1 MAEGKAEMPERE
13 ILRIAALLGEGDEG
27 LERKELCRTLES
39 CGIDPA
45 RTTARFHEAAQRLA
59 EEVSQAGRTVPLSLQ
74 QAIARTETSALS
86 AQKESPKPDISHAFA
101 EHWLDRFLAPFALPT
116 HLEASRAYRRVGS
129 LAEQDQLD
137 LDRLAAELHEQAS
150 QSRQGEEPDWP
161 ALVSAEFLK
170 RFGVDC
176 GKRLNEIAGELG
188 LEVRYREAESY
199 EGALLRVPGS
209 RMGYIVLNSR
219 IKEESRR
226 RFTLAHEIGHHVLPG
241 QQELSVPCIA
251 GRIENWQRALDP
263 AERAANRF
271 AAEILMPLVTIR
283 QWVDSEPSIEAIQ
296 SIAAACE
303 TSLSSSAV
311 RLMTLTTYSAA
322 VVWSQEGRARWYTP
336 SASFVRWVRKGR
348 LHEATLASRW
358 MRGEPLP
365 KQPQAVPAAAWFFE
379 KGLRPGARIWETAIG
394 LPAYGAALSLLVLRE
409 PITES
414 GSGS

>member
-1 MAEGKAEMPERE
+1 MAEGKAELPERE

-27 LERKELCRTLES
+27 LGHNELTRALES
-39 CGIDPA
+39 ARIDPA
-45 RTTARFHEAAQRLA
+45 RATARFHEAAQRIA
-59 EEVSQAGRTVPLSLQ
+59 EEVSDAGRTVPLSLQ
-74 QAIARTETSALS
+74 QAIAVTGPSALATLRDS
-86 AQKESPKPDISHAFA
+86 SYPGIAHAFA
-101 EHWLDRFLAPFALPT
+101 EHWLERFLAPFALPT

-129 LAEQDQLD
+129 LAEQDQRD
-137 LDRLAAELHEQAS
+137 LDRLAAELQEQARR
-150 QSRQGEEPDWP
+150 SRQGEAPDWP
-161 ALVSAEFLK
+161 ALVSGEFLK

-176 GKRLNEIAGELG
+176 GKQLNEIAGELG
-188 LEVRYREAESY
+188 LEVHYRDAESY

-241 QQELSVPCIA
+241 QQELSMPCIA

-271 AAEILMPLVTIR
+271 AAEILMPRVAIR
-283 QWVDSEPSIEAIQ
+283 QWVEGEPSMDAIQ

-311 RLMTLTTYSAA
+311 RLMALTAYPAA

-336 SASFVRWVRKGR
+336 SASFVRWVRKGP

-358 MRGEPLP
+358 LRGEPLP

-379 KGLRPGARIWETAIG
+379 KGLRPGALVWETAIG
-394 LPAYGAALSLLVLRE
+394 LPSYGAALSLLVLRE

-414 GSGS
+414 GNDS

>member
-13 ILRIAALLGEGDEG
+13 ILRMAALLGEGDEG
-27 LERKELCRTLES
+27 LGREELRRTLKS

-45 RTTARFHEAAQRLA
+45 RATARFHEAAQRLA
-59 EEVSQAGRTVPLSLQ
+59 EDVSHTERAVPLSLQ
-74 QAIARTETSALS
+74 QAIAATEPSVLS
-86 AQKESPKPDISHAFA
+86 AQRESLEPDISRAFA
-101 EHWLDRFLAPFALPT
+101 EHWLDRFLAPIALPT
-116 HLEASRAYRRVGS
+116 HLEASRAYRRVGT

-137 LDRLAAELHEQAS
+137 LDRLAAELHKQAR

-209 RMGYIVLNSR
+209 RMGYVVLNSR

-241 QQELSVPCIA
+241 QQELSMPCIA

-271 AAEILMPLVTIR
+271 AAEILMPLVAIR
-283 QWVDSEPSIEAIQ
+283 QWVESEPSMEAIQ

-303 TSLSSSAV
+303 TSLSSSSV
-311 RLMTLTTYSAA
+311 RLMTLTAYPAA

-348 LHEATLASRW
+348 LNEATLASRW

-379 KGLRPGARIWETAIG
+379 KGLRPGARVWETAIG

-414 GSGS
+414 EKGL

>member
-1 MAEGKAEMPERE
+1 MAEGKAELPERE
-13 ILRIAALLGEGDEG
+13 ILRMAALLGEGDEG
-27 LERKELCRTLES
+27 LERKELRRTLES
-39 CGIDPA
+39 YGIDPA
-45 RTTARFHEAAQRLA
+45 RATARFHDAAQRLA
-59 EEVSQAGRTVPLSLQ
+59 EDVSHSGRTVPLSLQ
-74 QAIARTETSALS
+74 QAIAATEPLALS
-86 AQKESPKPDISHAFA
+86 AHKESPEPDTAHAFA
-101 EHWLDRFLAPFALPT
+101 EHWLERFLAPFALPT
-116 HLEASRAYRRVGS
+116 HLEASRAYRRAGN

-137 LDRLAAELHEQAS
+137 LDRLAAELHEQAR

-176 GKRLNEIAGELG
+176 GKRLNEIAGKLG

-241 QQELSVPCIA
+241 QQELSMPCIA

-271 AAEILMPLVTIR
+271 AAEILMPRVAIR
-283 QWVDSEPSIEAIQ
+283 QWVEGEPSMDAIQ
-296 SIAAACE
+296 SIAATCE

-311 RLMTLTTYSAA
+311 RLMTLTAYPAA
-322 VVWSQEGRARWYTP
+322 VVWSQEGRTRWYTP
-336 SASFVRWVRKGR
+336 SASFVRWVRKGP

-358 MRGEPLP
+358 LRGEPLP

-379 KGLRPGARIWETAIG
+379 KGLRPGARVWETAIG

-414 GSGS
+414 DKGC